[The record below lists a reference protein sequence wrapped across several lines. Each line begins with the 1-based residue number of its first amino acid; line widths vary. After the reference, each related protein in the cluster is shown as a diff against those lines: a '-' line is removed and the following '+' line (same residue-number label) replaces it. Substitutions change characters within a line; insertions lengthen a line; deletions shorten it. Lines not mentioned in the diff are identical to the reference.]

1 MFGSIQRNLFAE
13 YGRQGE
19 IGTTFISCHFIVLLT
34 MFHNR
39 LEYCSIVPMY
49 WLQHESAG
57 VSACSAAGGTSAR
70 TQRTSTSSQPSCD
83 TWSHLLIKQSLE

>member
-39 LEYCSIVPMY
+39 LEYCGVVYIGVVAMY

-83 TWSHLLIKQSLE
+83 P